1 MQKRHLPNQ
10 LSEFLQYL
18 ACDSQDHGRIPSL
31 TDLSQDLG
39 VSVASLREQ
48 LEVARSLGIVDVR
61 PKTGIKR
68 MPFSFRPAVEQS
80 LAYAIASDAQ
90 YFIIFADFRRHVEA
104 AYWFE
109 AVACLTEA
117 DKLDL
122 KNLIARA
129 QEKLTRTPVQIP
141 QAEHR
146 ELHLRIYSR
155 LNNIFV
161 MGILESYWDLYE
173 AVGLDVY
180 TDLNYL
186 QQVWNYHQKMVEAIQ
201 LGNYEAGYQALTEH
215 MDLLNQRQKAAPK
228 QLFE

>member
-10 LSEFLQYL
+10 LSEFLKYL
-18 ACDSQDHGRIPSL
+18 ACDSQDHDRIPSL
-31 TDLSQDLG
+31 TELSRELT

-48 LEVARSLGIVDVR
+48 MEVARSLGIVEIR

-68 MPFSFRPAVEQS
+68 LPFSFRPAVEQS
-80 LAYAIASDAQ
+80 LAYAIASNAE
-90 YFIIFADFRRHVEA
+90 YFLIFADFRRHVEA
-104 AYWFE
+104 AYWYE
-109 AVACLTEA
+109 AVACLNDL
-117 DKLDL
+117 DKQELRE
-122 KNLIARA
+122 LIVRA
-129 QEKLTRTPVQIP
+129 QEKLRRTPVQIP

-146 ELHLRIYSR
+146 QLHLKIYNR

-186 QQVWNYHQKMVEAIQ
+186 QEVWAYHQKMVEAIQ
-201 LGNYEAGYQALTEH
+201 AGDYEVGYQALTEH
-215 MDLLNQRQKAAPK
+215 MDLLNQRNKPSSK
-228 QLFE
+228 YFFE

>member
-18 ACDSQDHGRIPSL
+18 ACDSQDHDRIPSL
-31 TDLSQDLG
+31 TDLSRELE

-48 LEVARSLGIVDVR
+48 MEVARSLGIVEIR

-68 MPFSFRPAVEQS
+68 LPFSFRPAVEQS
-80 LAYAIASDAQ
+80 LAYAIASDPD
-90 YFIIFADFRRHVEA
+90 YFITFADFRRHVEA
-104 AYWFE
+104 AYWYE
-109 AVACLTEA
+109 AVACLTDL
-117 DKLDL
+117 DKQELRE
-122 KNLIARA
+122 LIARA
-129 QEKLTRTPVQIP
+129 QEKLRRTPVQIP

-146 ELHLRIYSR
+146 QLHIKIYSR

-186 QQVWNYHQKMVEAIQ
+186 QQVWAYHHKMVEAIHS
-201 LGNYEAGYQALTEH
+201 GDFEIGYLALTEH
-215 MDLLNQRQKAAPK
+215 MDLLNQRNKTSQKHF
-228 QLFE
+228 FE